1 MAGTEY
7 AHEIGRMLE
16 ASTEPGERIT
26 LCRLLAA
33 TGSADA
39 HAYLLDALT
48 DETDETVVAA
58 IKEALTALGQPRC
71 D

>member
-1 MAGTEY
+1 MAGIEY

-16 ASTEPGERIT
+16 ATTEPQERVT

-33 TGSADA
+33 TGSVDA
-39 HAYLLDALT
+39 HVYLLDALT
-48 DETDETVVAA
+48 DETDEAVIAA

-71 D
+71 E

>member
-1 MAGTEY
+1 MGGTEY
-7 AHEIGRMLE
+7 AHEIGHMLE
-16 ASTEPGERIT
+16 ASTEPAERVT

-48 DETDETVVAA
+48 DETDETVIAA
-58 IKEALTALGQPRC
+58 IKEALTALGQPHC
-71 D
+71 E

>member
-1 MAGTEY
+1 MAGIEY

-16 ASTEPGERIT
+16 ATTELEERVA

-33 TGSADA
+33 TGSVDA

-48 DETDETVVAA
+48 DETDETVIAA

-71 D
+71 E